1 MGTQEGSIS
10 RSAVRLKVTETS
22 KHRRGILKR
31 PSEASSRASRRTSRI
46 AWNLLSCVNRMC
58 GKKIDR
64 RPPRCCDPRPV
75 TTTRS
80 HLYNVKKNAR
90 TEETK
95 TQKQNKPKRKKPQKS
110 LKSLKQNSN
119 MDWKLLLASFLVLVI
134 NVSAQAK
141 GNNECV
147 YGGARYRAGTRFKNI
162 QYPNCYCACALVNG
176 APKVDCDT
184 TQCKPDDKCVY
195 NGKSFSV
202 GQQFPAKD
210 NCGQCICKVGKK
222 VECNIPNQCKP
233 TPAPIT
239 TCAASA
245 ETMGTIRMS
254 GAMWESPD
262 KCKKYTCTN
271 GKVIASD
278 QICKCV
284 YNGQNF
290 ALGQTFNVKCN
301 VCRCNQNGMVTCS
314 QNKCECTF
322 NNQLLQPG
330 QSVPAP
336 DGCNTCTCGANL
348 QMSCSKKPC
357 ECVRNGQKYR
367 IGQTFPAGDGCN
379 NCRCNE
385 NGAAT
390 CSSNKCSC
398 IENGITYTIGQSFKK
413 DCNTC
418 RCTQTGAI
426 VCTLMACPTP
436 APKCVYNGVEVE
448 VGKTVTDADGCTVH
462 TCQSGAN
469 LVSDNGVNCECN
481 YNGIQYARSQ
491 TFAKPGDQCGNTCTC
506 QALGLQVTCT
516 SNVCCRNPNTNL
528 PMRVGEAYANECNQC
543 RCTASGQVQCEN
555 KVCFCFGNT
564 GQKYKIGL
572 SWIHTDGCNTCT
584 CTQTGMITCDTKKCE
599 CEYNGQK
606 HRIGA
611 TGIPH
616 LDGCQTCQCSA
627 NAEIICDK
635 KVCSCKY
642 MGRVVQIGSTFDK
655 GDGCNTCQCQQN
667 GQVSCQNNP
676 VPCKCQYQGMT
687 LNIGETRQ
695 KDCNTCTCMADGQ
708 VSCSNNPCNCQYNG
722 RTYSF
727 GQTFSKGDSCNTCT
741 CQTTGQV
748 ECTNNPCGCSY
759 NGRTIDIGATFN
771 KDECNTCTC
780 MSNAQLEC
788 SNNPVPCNCKYQGQV
803 IPLGTKV
810 QKQCNTCECKSNGQ
824 LECSQNPC
832 SCQYQGMTYTIGQEF
847 DVVGKPCTKCRC
859 LVSGQVDC
867 DSSACTPP
875 PLTSGCRKNGTV
887 YEIGKTFKDDCN
899 TCMCAKQSNGEA
911 VITCTKKVCGCQDPT
926 QPGKIF
932 KSGEKWQK
940 EGNCVTC
947 ECLPSFNVNCVKT
960 CNTKTGRR

>member
-46 AWNLLSCVNRMC
+46 AWNLLSCVNRKW

-80 HLYNVKKNAR
+80 HLYNVKKINAR
-90 TEETK
+90 ARRKQKRKNK
-95 TQKQNKPKRKKPQKS
+95 TNQNKKPQKS

-301 VCRCNQNGMVTCS
+301 VC
-314 QNKCECTF
+314 ECTF

-367 IGQTFPAGDGCN
+367 IGQTFPAGGGCN

-398 IENGITYTIGQSFKK
+398 TYNGKEVAIGAEITDDPCKKCKCLQSGQI
-413 DCNTC
+413 DC
-418 RCTQTGAI
+418 QD
-426 VCTLMACPTP
+426 VACPTP

-448 VGKTVTDADGCTVH
+448 VGKTVTDSDGCTVH
-462 TCQSGAN
+462 TCQVFPS
-469 LVSDNGVNCECN
+469 LVHVL
-481 YNGIQYARSQ
+481 YI
-491 TFAKPGDQCGNTCTC
+491 
-506 QALGLQVTCT
+506 
-516 SNVCCRNPNTNL
+516 
-528 PMRVGEAYANECNQC
+528 
-543 RCTASGQVQCEN
+543 
-555 KVCFCFGNT
+555 
-564 GQKYKIGL
+564 
-572 SWIHTDGCNTCT
+572 
-584 CTQTGMITCDTKKCE
+584 
-599 CEYNGQK
+599 
-606 HRIGA
+606 
-611 TGIPH
+611 
-616 LDGCQTCQCSA
+616 
-627 NAEIICDK
+627 
-635 KVCSCKY
+635 
-642 MGRVVQIGSTFDK
+642 
-655 GDGCNTCQCQQN
+655 
-667 GQVSCQNNP
+667 
-676 VPCKCQYQGMT
+676 
-687 LNIGETRQ
+687 
-695 KDCNTCTCMADGQ
+695 
-708 VSCSNNPCNCQYNG
+708 
-722 RTYSF
+722 
-727 GQTFSKGDSCNTCT
+727 
-741 CQTTGQV
+741 
-748 ECTNNPCGCSY
+748 
-759 NGRTIDIGATFN
+759 
-771 KDECNTCTC
+771 
-780 MSNAQLEC
+780 
-788 SNNPVPCNCKYQGQV
+788 
-803 IPLGTKV
+803 
-810 QKQCNTCECKSNGQ
+810 
-824 LECSQNPC
+824 
-832 SCQYQGMTYTIGQEF
+832 
-847 DVVGKPCTKCRC
+847 
-859 LVSGQVDC
+859 
-867 DSSACTPP
+867 
-875 PLTSGCRKNGTV
+875 
-887 YEIGKTFKDDCN
+887 
-899 TCMCAKQSNGEA
+899 
-911 VITCTKKVCGCQDPT
+911 
-926 QPGKIF
+926 
-932 KSGEKWQK
+932 
-940 EGNCVTC
+940 
-947 ECLPSFNVNCVKT
+947 
-960 CNTKTGRR
+960 